1 MRPAMGRRIAL
12 GAVAALVSASMVS
25 AAPAAQTSAGTGHGA
40 GTGHRAGPAGHGA
53 GPVPGGAA
61 ALEAAR
67 ISLASASGSGA
78 SDLSNLGAGGWRVA
92 SSAIAG
98 QAGGR
103 ISSPAYRPSRW
114 LRVRNDDAGAP
125 GTEIEALLQNGA
137 CPGVFFS
144 ANMRKC
150 FGYEASVGQD
160 TVRRFAVPWWWR
172 TSFRAR
178 LRPGQAAALIVNGVV
193 GSADVWLNGHRLAS
207 SGTVTGAY
215 TRFTFGIT
223 PLLRP
228 GANVVAIRV
237 HPNDP
242 NRMFTLDNVDW
253 TQIPPDNNSGLQF
266 PVQLQVAG
274 PLADGNSRVIERNTA
289 DLSHSALTVRADLA
303 NTTGRRQSGTFT
315 ATITAPGAAGPAIV
329 VSQAV
334 TVPAHAT
341 RAVTLSPSR
350 YPVLTIARPRVW
362 WPYQMGSQPLYTL
375 VTWVS
380 QHGTV
385 LNSTREQF
393 GIRTVTS
400 FLTGKSREAP
410 DGVRVFAINGRRFV
424 VRGGGFDPN
433 LFLHY
438 SASDI
443 TRQVAL
449 LRNLGLNTLRLE
461 GHLMPEDFYRRMD
474 RAGILINAGYQC
486 CDAWQLPGNGQG
498 VTAHDYRLLA
508 LSALTIGQQLRN
520 HPSVFSFQWSDN
532 QPTPKQER
540 VSLAAFRQ
548 ADFREPII
556 SSAEYNS
563 SPILGPSG
571 QKEGPYDWV
580 PPSYWYDTR
589 HFDPGDSTRTNVGG
603 SWGYDSEQSA
613 GNTVPTLD
621 SIRRFMS
628 RRDQAELWRN
638 PDFNQYHNN
647 YEGTGHSGYAFGTLF
662 NFDRALSA
670 RYGGWSSLASYVQKA
685 QVQNYEVTRAQFEAF
700 IDHSTNRPTPS
711 TGTIYWQVNKGWP
724 SLLWNLYNND
734 GDQAGSYFGTREAN
748 RSLHL
753 LYAIDTGSVTL
764 DNLGGARQS
773 GLSVRARVY
782 DLAGH
787 LLDQREASGIALASQ
802 QVINNVLRP
811 RVPAATVPPARARV
825 YFVELALSRHGSVLD
840 RNVYWL
846 STRQDVVNWRVLGN
860 PQATMTR
867 YANLRALNGLGRA
880 TVRLTA
886 HSFLRRGPAR
896 ADVVTRVTIRNVSR
910 ARTVAFFL
918 RADLRR
924 GTPGGTVLGGR
935 SELQSALWSG
945 NDITLW
951 PGESQRLVVSYR
963 LADLR
968 GATPVIS
975 LSGWNLPALDVA
987 APLP

>member
-1 MRPAMGRRIAL
+1 MRPVMGRRTAL
-12 GAVAALVSASMVS
+12 WAAAILASATMVS
-25 AAPAAQTSAGTGHGA
+25 AASAAQTSAGTGRGPS
-40 GTGHRAGPAGHGA
+40 RAGAVHG
-53 GPVPGGAA
+53 GEA
-61 ALEAAR
+61 ALRAAR
-67 ISLASASGSGA
+67 ISLASPSGSQA
-78 SDLSNLGAGGWRVA
+78 SDVSNLGAAGWRVA
-92 SSAIAG
+92 SSAAAR
-98 QAGGR
+98 QSGR
-103 ISSPAYRPSRW
+103 AISSPAFRPSRW

-125 GTEIEALLQNGA
+125 GTEIEALLQHGA
-137 CPGVFFS
+137 CRNVFFS
-144 ANMRKC
+144 TNMRKC
-150 FGYEASVGQD
+150 FGYEASVGRE

-178 LRPGQAAALIVNGVV
+178 LRPGQAATLIVNGIV
-193 GSADVWLNGHRLAS
+193 GSADVWMNGHKLAS
-207 SGTVTGAY
+207 SVTVTGAY

-223 PLLRP
+223 RLLRR
-228 GANVVAIRV
+228 GRNVVAIRV

-253 TQIPPDNNSGLQF
+253 SQIPPDNNTGIQF

-274 PLADGNSRVIERNTA
+274 PLVAANAHVIERNAA
-289 DLSHSALTVRADLA
+289 DLSRSALTVRADIA
-303 NTTGRRQSGTFT
+303 NPTGRRQSGVFT
-315 ATITAPGAAGPAIV
+315 ATITAPAATGPAIV

-334 TVPAHAT
+334 TVPAHAS

-350 YPVLTIARPRVW
+350 YPALTIAHPRVW

-385 LNSTREQF
+385 LNSTRERF

-400 FLTGKSREAP
+400 FLTGKSPAAP
-410 DGVRVFAINGRRFV
+410 AGVRAFAINGRRFV

-438 SASDI
+438 SASGDI
-443 TRQVAL
+443 ARQVAL
-449 LRNLGLNTLRLE
+449 LKNLGINTIRLE
-461 GHLMPEDFYRRMD
+461 GHLMPEDFYRQMD

-486 CDAWQLPGNGQG
+486 CDRWQLPDSGHG
-498 VTAHDYRLLA
+498 VTARDYRVLA
-508 LSALTIGQQLRN
+508 LSALTIGRQLRN

-532 QPTPKQER
+532 PPIPKQER
-540 VSLAAFRQ
+540 VTLAAFRR
-548 ADFREPII
+548 ADFREPVI

-563 SPILGPSG
+563 SPILGPAG
-571 QKEGPYDWV
+571 EKEGPYDWV

-589 HFDPGDSTRTNVGG
+589 HFDPGDSSRTNVGG
-603 SWGYDSEQSA
+603 SWGFDSEQSA

-628 RRDQAELWRN
+628 RRDQAKLWRN
-638 PDFNQYHNN
+638 PGFNQYHNN
-647 YEGTGHSGYAFGTLF
+647 YEGTGHRGYSFGTLF
-662 NFDRALSA
+662 NFDKALSA
-670 RYGGWSSLASYVQKA
+670 RYGGWSSLASYVEKA
-685 QVQNYEVTRAQFEAF
+685 QAQNYENTRAQFEAF
-700 IDHSTNRPTPS
+700 IDHSTHRPTPS

-734 GDQAGSYFGTREAN
+734 GDQAGSYFGAQEAN
-748 RSLHL
+748 RALHL
-753 LYAIDTGSVTL
+753 LYAIDTRSVTL

-773 GLSVRARVY
+773 GLAVRARVY
-782 DLAGH
+782 DPAGR
-787 LLDQREASGIALASQ
+787 LLDQRRASGITLASQ

-811 RVPAATVPPARARV
+811 KVPAATLPPRRARA
-825 YFVELALSRHGSVLD
+825 YFVELVLSRHGTVLD

-846 STRQDVVNWRVLGN
+846 SSQRDVVNWRVLGN

-867 YANLRALNGLGRA
+867 YANLRALNGLARSA
-880 TVRLTA
+880 VRVTA
-886 HSFLRRGPAR
+886 RSFLRRGPAR
-896 ADVVTRVTIRNVSR
+896 ADAVTRVTIRNVSR
-910 ARTVAFFL
+910 SRAVAFFL

-924 GTPGGTVLGGR
+924 GAPGGRGR
-935 SELQSALWSG
+935 GELQSSLWSG

-951 PGESQRLVVSYR
+951 PGESQTLVVSYR
-963 LADLR
+963 HADLH

-975 LSGWNLPALDVA
+975 VSGWNLRTRDIA